1 MILSNTA
8 ILDAIDMG
16 DLVIDPIAGRDVS
29 KSPFNTSAVD
39 LRLGSTVTVP
49 KRGDPVTLR
58 LDRPYSS
65 SYIERNCEQI
75 TTTENQ
81 PYNLEPNQ
89 FVLAQT
95 LERVALPIRQDRP
108 AYAARVEGKS
118 SRARYGM
125 LVHFTAPTVHSGF
138 DGKITLEIINLG
150 PNTIALTPRV
160 FICQLIIEQ
169 LSGTPN
175 DAPNQFFGQTRP
187 AG

>member
-1 MILSNTA
+1 
-8 ILDAIDMG
+8 
-16 DLVIDPIAGRDVS
+16 
-29 KSPFNTSAVD
+29 
-39 LRLGSTVTVP
+39 
-49 KRGDPVTLR
+49 
-58 LDRPYSS
+58 
-65 SYIERNCEQI
+65 
-75 TTTENQ
+75 
-81 PYNLEPNQ
+81 
-89 FVLAQT
+89 
-95 LERVALPIRQDRP
+95 
-108 AYAARVEGKS
+108 
-118 SRARYGM
+118 M